1 MEKEEPTLSRRDTHG
16 PFARTGLGSKTS
28 SKASMGGSGGAEET
42 ERLHCVITEKD
53 AAITALQFE
62 VQRLSNELA
71 SHTRVAKR
79 EHPLEPVIHLVD
91 EQGSGRPGGHMGRTA
106 SMATATAL
114 SSLQPGRKHDEMAQ
128 RVIRMFK
135 TPKEHATYLTSVKFA
150 RDMLRLC
157 ARAGPIFENE
167 PRCLFI
173 QSPVYV
179 FGDIH
184 GNLEDLNFFA
194 DNIWKLGMNLTAGKF
209 LFLGDYVDRG
219 MSGLE
224 CLAYLFALKIE
235 NPDKIFMLRGNHE
248 LRDVNGWVEH
258 YGERSFLWQCQDRF
272 GDELGEEVWEG
283 CNAVFDRLPLASVID
298 HDIFCVHGGI
308 PRPLPESTSRVQD
321 ILCVPSVAGVC
332 PPNEY
337 ETFES
342 QQVASDCLW
351 SDPARDNQEMGL
363 DATGFG
369 ESLRGGGA
377 ICFGA
382 KAIDDFL
389 AQGNLSYIVRAH
401 EAHSEGVSLSK
412 GAKVFTVFSTSKDHG
427 QGKGAMCGCILV
439 DFEKLLVINRSS
451 KYKNRYIHRRDS
463 LSLAALSLDDRDKL
477 TRIGVVTN
485 PTSEGVPEDVEEY
498 DEVDD
503 EEEEDSAAAG
513 GGQDTGD
520 RRQR

>member
-1 MEKEEPTLSRRDTHG
+1 
-16 PFARTGLGSKTS
+16 
-28 SKASMGGSGGAEET
+28 
-42 ERLHCVITEKD
+42 
-53 AAITALQFE
+53 
-62 VQRLSNELA
+62 
-71 SHTRVAKR
+71 
-79 EHPLEPVIHLVD
+79 
-91 EQGSGRPGGHMGRTA
+91 
-106 SMATATAL
+106 MATATAL

-184 GNLEDLNFFA
+184 GNLEDLNFFS

-272 GDELGEEVWEG
+272 GDDLGEEVWEG

-351 SDPARDNQEMGL
+351 SDPARDNQEMSL

-463 LSLAALSLDDRDKL
+463 LSLAALSLDDRDK
-477 TRIGVVTN
+477 V
-485 PTSEGVPEDVEEY
+485 
-498 DEVDD
+498 
-503 EEEEDSAAAG
+503 
-513 GGQDTGD
+513 
-520 RRQR
+520 